1 MKNKHILFP
10 LLGIIS
16 LLLIYSC
23 SRKDEEIV
31 ADYNAPRELPA
42 NLVPGTPLNDRILR
56 LYEDYGIIVY
66 TDTTIGDRMYQD
78 LVSEEGLQMEHIPAD
93 TEAAIFYIN
102 MIEDEFINL
111 LPDDKLGLVFR
122 NFYLYKNQ
130 LSTGSG
136 PYNQYEYIS
145 HVWYNSNADLTVGGL
160 DNSTMDTVML
170 KQTFYYGLS
179 SVLRGKPLNKE
190 NFYRPFVDLMN
201 DARVYYWQVNSL
213 EDAYER
219 GFLSANQNLIKSDQ
233 QDFDLFAAWAATV
246 DPVKRDSLLNLYPLL
261 KSKYLLVTEMFR
273 QEGIPLEEVN
283 EEWQMSSYNPAN
295 N

>member
-1 MKNKHILFP
+1 MKNKNILFTM
-10 LLGIIS
+10 LGIVILFS
-16 LLLIYSC
+16 YSC
-23 SRKDEEIV
+23 TREDEEIV
-31 ADYNAPRELPA
+31 ADYNAPRELPT
-42 NLVPGTPLNDRILR
+42 NLVTGTPLSDRILE
-56 LYEDYGIIVY
+56 LYENYGIIVY

-93 TEAAIFYIN
+93 TAAAIFYIN
-102 MIEDEFINL
+102 MIEDEFIKK
-111 LPDDKLGLVFR
+111 LPEDKFGLIFR
-122 NFYLYKNQ
+122 NFYLYKNE

-136 PYNQYEYIS
+136 PYNQYDYIS
-145 HVWYNSNADLTVGGL
+145 HVWYNSNSDLTVGGI
-160 DNSTMDTVML
+160 DNITLDTVML

-179 SVLRGKPLNKE
+179 TVLREIPVNTE

-201 DARVYYWQVNSL
+201 EAAVYYWQVNSL
-213 EDAYER
+213 EDAYEK

-246 DPVKRDSLLNLYPLL
+246 DPVKRDSLLNEYSLL
-261 KSKYLLVTEMFR
+261 RSKYQIVTEMFR

-283 EEWQMSSYNPAN
+283 EEWQLSPYNPDN